1 MARLARPQ
9 ARTRKG
15 LTVATRTFDR
25 SRLRLGIVIA
35 IIAGALVLLLI
46 QVGKATVFD
55 RDADWVVTHRESV
68 GTKTFR
74 LQGIVRPDSVHDVG
88 KSEIA
93 FEVEYNCVVIPV
105 RHHGGQPALF
115 KPGIPVVLEG
125 SFPSKTAK
133 TFESNK
139 ILVRHT
145 AEYRTKASEKAE
157 ATEKERCSS

>member
-1 MARLARPQ
+1 M
-9 ARTRKG
+9 
-15 LTVATRTFDR
+15 ATRTFDR

-35 IIAGALVLLLI
+35 VIAAALVLLI
-46 QVGKATVFD
+46 VQVGRATVFD
-55 RDADWVVTHRESV
+55 RDADWVVAHRDQV

-88 KSEIA
+88 QSEIA
-93 FEVEYNCVVIPV
+93 FDVEFHCAVIPV
-105 RHHGGQPALF
+105 QHHGSQPALF

-125 SFPSKTAK
+125 SFPSRSAS

-145 AEYRTKASEKAE
+145 TEYRTKESQKAE
-157 ATEKERCSS
+157 ATQKELCKR

>member
-1 MARLARPQ
+1 MA
-9 ARTRKG
+9 
-15 LTVATRTFDR
+15 ATRTFDR

-35 IIAGALVLLLI
+35 VIAGALVLLI
-46 QVGKATVFD
+46 VQVGKATVFD
-55 RDADWVVTHRESV
+55 RDADWVVNHRNAV

-93 FEVEYNCVVIPV
+93 FEVEYNCAVIPV
-105 RHHGGQPALF
+105 RHQGGQPALF

-125 SFPSKTAK
+125 SFASATAR

-145 AEYRTKASEKAE
+145 EEYRTKASEKAE
-157 ATEKERCSS
+157 ATEKERCPNP